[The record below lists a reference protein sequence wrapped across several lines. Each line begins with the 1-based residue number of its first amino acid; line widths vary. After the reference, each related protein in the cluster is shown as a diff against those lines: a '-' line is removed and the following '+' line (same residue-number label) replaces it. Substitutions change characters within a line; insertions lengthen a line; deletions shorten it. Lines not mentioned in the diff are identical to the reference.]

1 MGARHIDENT
11 VRKRGCRTHLHV
23 LLADEDG
30 ALGAVFFGVLPAAAN
45 HNVEGHESWF
55 AALFLNLF
63 DGTCTKAK
71 KGLNV
76 SHRCPRRPVPT
87 LRIVVASSVTGT
99 FPSTFRLLSKRY
111 APRVPKTSSSALLSF
126 PFSAAVSS
134 FCSCLRGGIGLDGGS
149 GLGGSGFL
157 CMRGR
162 WRPSSPAA
170 SFWEMSSFTC
180 SAVTLPLSA
189 LWISFCV
196 SSSTSLPSGALHTK
210 SISAVLSSSLIMRSP
225 PRSPSTKAVMVFF
238 PLSSFTVWGM
248 NVPLMAMQFLIP
260 YLRRLSTSALPS
272 TTMTSSLSSTA
283 GPAGRRSLPY
293 STISITRTD

>member
-87 LRIVVASSVTGT
+87 LRRARRPSRRASGLPCLSREH
-99 FPSTFRLLSKRY
+99 PSKR
-111 APRVPKTSSSALLSF
+111 R
-126 PFSAAVSS
+126 
-134 FCSCLRGGIGLDGGS
+134 S
-149 GLGGSGFL
+149 G
-157 CMRGR
+157 
-162 WRPSSPAA
+162 
-170 SFWEMSSFTC
+170 
-180 SAVTLPLSA
+180 
-189 LWISFCV
+189 
-196 SSSTSLPSGALHTK
+196 
-210 SISAVLSSSLIMRSP
+210 
-225 PRSPSTKAVMVFF
+225 
-238 PLSSFTVWGM
+238 
-248 NVPLMAMQFLIP
+248 
-260 YLRRLSTSALPS
+260 
-272 TTMTSSLSSTA
+272 
-283 GPAGRRSLPY
+283 
-293 STISITRTD
+293 